1 METTNQKLVSWLFET
16 KAVRVCPQ
24 NNPFWYTSGTIGP
37 YYINT
42 HFLYGSEGKANA
54 LLELIDAEK
63 SDIYGCPE
71 RVLEETRKNCEKDA
85 IFKGLMD
92 EMCRFIK
99 ENICLEEV
107 DYISGGERRDWF
119 FSLLAAE
126 ILGKPHI
133 TIYKDLKAVV
143 SLQSH
148 GTTELE
154 ELKGAN
160 VLHIADLIT
169 EASSYE
175 RAWIPAIKE
184 HGGNI
189 RWSVVVVDRKQGG
202 EQLLMQYG
210 VKSLS
215 MVNIDPSLFDDA
227 LSMNLINGEQH
238 GMLMSYFQNPKESMR
253 NFLIQHPEFLK
264 NALNSDAKA
273 AERARLCL
281 EKDFYGIKG
290 LL

>member
-1 METTNQKLVSWLFET
+1 METANQKLVSWLFET

-63 SDIYGCPE
+63 SDVYGCPE
-71 RVLEETRKNCEKDA
+71 KVLEETRKNYEKDA
-85 IFKGLMD
+85 IYRGLMD
-92 EMCRFIK
+92 EMCRFVK
-99 ENICLEEV
+99 ENISLEEV

-148 GTTELE
+148 GTTVLE

-202 EQLLMQYG
+202 EQLLTQYG

-227 LSMNLINGEQH
+227 LSMHLINREQY

-253 NFLIQHPEFLK
+253 NFLVQHPAFLK

-281 EKDFYGIKG
+281 EKDFYSIKG

>member
-1 METTNQKLVSWLFET
+1 METANQKLVSWLFET

-71 RVLEETRKNCEKDA
+71 KVLEETRKNYEKDA
-85 IFKGLMD
+85 IYRGLMD

-99 ENICLEEV
+99 ENINLEEV

-148 GTTELE
+148 GTAALE
-154 ELKGAN
+154 NLKGAN

-202 EQLLMQYG
+202 EQLLTQYG
-210 VKSLS
+210 AKSLS

-227 LSMNLINGEQH
+227 LSMNLINREQY

-253 NFLIQHPEFLK
+253 NFLVQHPEFLK